1 MGQLAYGIDGHCYE
15 VDDTTLRHL
24 RAAVIAKLRRKEPFP
39 LTLRSPGTGAAAETL
54 WIQPSIPLRFV
65 FETEESGHLDRE
77 WLEKLVAAANSA
89 GGMHVELEPAQ
100 PSLALAG

>member
-1 MGQLAYGIDGHCYE
+1 MGRLAYGIDGHHYE

-24 RAAVIAKLRRKEPFP
+24 RAAMIAKLRRREPFA

-54 WIQPSIPLRFV
+54 WVQPSIPLRFV
-65 FETEESGHLDRE
+65 FDDAESAPLDRE

-89 GGMHVELEPAQ
+89 GGMQVELDSVRPA
-100 PSLALAG
+100 LALVG